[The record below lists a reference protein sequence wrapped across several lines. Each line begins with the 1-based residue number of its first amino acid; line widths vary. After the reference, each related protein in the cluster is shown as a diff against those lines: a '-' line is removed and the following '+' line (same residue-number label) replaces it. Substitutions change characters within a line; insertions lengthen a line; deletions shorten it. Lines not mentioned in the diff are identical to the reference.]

1 MITIGEQIL
10 NSATDESLNPVPNID
25 GAYGPYASLSAA
37 LNAISAERRAV
48 GLTVGIK
55 TGNNIKEYWFDG
67 GTNNENLIAK
77 QSNSGGGGGG
87 ESMQVEI
94 TNNVTDTTT
103 YLNAQYPSAAIPTM
117 VVDETLGGVY
127 FKYSATKWVKV
138 NGTILG
144 SSVPAT
150 AKVVAANVLSYK

>member
-1 MITIGEQIL
+1 MISIGEQIL
-10 NSATDESLNPVPNID
+10 NLATDDSLNPVPNID
-25 GAYGPYASLSAA
+25 GAYGPYTSVSAA
-37 LNAISAERRAV
+37 LTAVASGRRAV

-55 TGNNIKEYWFDG
+55 TGNTIKEYWFDG
-67 GTNNENLIAK
+67 GIENSNLVPK
-77 QSNSGGGGGG
+77 QTNSGGGGGG

-117 VVDETLGGVY
+117 VVDETLGGIY
-127 FKYSATKWVKV
+127 FKYAANKWVKV